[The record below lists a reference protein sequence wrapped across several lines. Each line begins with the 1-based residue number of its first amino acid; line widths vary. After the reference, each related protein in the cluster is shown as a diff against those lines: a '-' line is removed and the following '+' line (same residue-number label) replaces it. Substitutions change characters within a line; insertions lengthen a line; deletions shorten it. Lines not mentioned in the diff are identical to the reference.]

1 MGFIQ
6 HKIPS
11 LYRRRTF
18 SDKFSD
24 TMDFITANWRVLIRM
39 LTIVLLPLCT
49 IQAINFN
56 SFLNLYAVANS
67 ASANSDVIGL
77 GLNYLSM
84 IVFSM
89 IVSGALVCVLFGIMK
104 LYHSLDEDGNPA
116 VSNLNSMTFSQFR
129 PILKEQVVPALKSI
143 GAFLLLVIA
152 LFITF
157 FAIIF
162 VIVVNSVN
170 SLMVGLLVAVLILAA
185 TLLLFPA
192 FMLVFP
198 IYSFERIGFFDGIV
212 KAVKYGI
219 KTWRGVVAVT
229 FVVGMLV
236 SVVVG
241 VLGLPWTILM
251 VMKMIFVADN
261 ENALAFT
268 STPWYS
274 FVMYLSSIVYM
285 FVSYVGYSVLFVALA
300 YQYGHAHEVVDG
312 ADIDDF

>member
-39 LTIVLLPLCT
+39 LTIVLLPLCA

-67 ASANSDVIGL
+67 DSANSDVIGL

-152 LFITF
+152 LFIIF
-157 FAIIF
+157 LAIIF
-162 VIVVNSVN
+162 VIMANSVN
-170 SLMVGLLVAVLILAA
+170 SLLVGLLVAVLILAA

-251 VMKMIFVADN
+251 VMKMVFVADN

>member
-24 TMDFITANWRVLIRM
+24 TMDFITANWRVLIRT
-39 LTIVLLPLCT
+39 LTIVLLPLCA

-67 ASANSDVIGL
+67 DSANSDVIGL

-152 LFITF
+152 LFIIF
-157 FAIIF
+157 LAIIF
-162 VIVVNSVN
+162 VIMANSVN
-170 SLMVGLLVAVLILAA
+170 SLLVGLLVAVLILAA

>member
-39 LTIVLLPLCT
+39 LTIVLLPLCA

-67 ASANSDVIGL
+67 DSANSDVIGL

-152 LFITF
+152 LFIIF
-157 FAIIF
+157 LAIIF
-162 VIVVNSVN
+162 VIMANSVN
-170 SLMVGLLVAVLILAA
+170 SLLVGLLVAVLILAA